1 MGATQLE
8 FGRRFNLWRMSDEE
22 MDFGDQNEGD
32 GEEEEEEQASPS
44 VLEEGEAISQVSG
57 PQTQG
62 CFELHVV

>member
-1 MGATQLE
+1 
-8 FGRRFNLWRMSDEE
+8 MSDEE